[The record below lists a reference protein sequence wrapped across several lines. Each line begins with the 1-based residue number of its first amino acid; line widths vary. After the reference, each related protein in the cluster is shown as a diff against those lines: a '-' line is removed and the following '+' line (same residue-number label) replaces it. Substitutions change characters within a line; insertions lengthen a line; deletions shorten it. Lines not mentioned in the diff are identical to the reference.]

1 MVGEENKGYMKK
13 RKESLKGGRN
23 GFRRILGFKF
33 FFSHPRYDCGYPFP
47 FLKLLTSTCL
57 DY

>member
-23 GFRRILGFKF
+23 GFRRILGRWDTRNVKGKV
-33 FFSHPRYDCGYPFP
+33 S
-47 FLKLLTSTCL
+47 S
-57 DY
+57 